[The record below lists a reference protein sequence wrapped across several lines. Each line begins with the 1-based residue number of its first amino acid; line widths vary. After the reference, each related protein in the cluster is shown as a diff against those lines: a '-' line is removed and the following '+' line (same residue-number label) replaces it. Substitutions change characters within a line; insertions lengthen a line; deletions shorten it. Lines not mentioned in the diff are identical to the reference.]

1 MCWSYQIR
9 KEGGETQGRRE
20 GRQTGRKGES
30 ERERE
35 GGREGGIKDYIVATK
50 LAEEK
55 LAVYTATFI
64 FEMESSS

>member
-1 MCWSYQIR
+1 MDSTVFMRESSRACAGAIR
-9 KEGGETQGRRE
+9 SE
-20 GRQTGRKGES
+20 RKGE
-30 ERERE
+30 RR
-35 GGREGGIKDYIVATK
+35 REGGIKDYIVATK